1 MYNLFFSDTASKQ
14 LSKLDKQIQERILKA
29 LERILIRPHPF
40 VTKLV
45 GEPYYKFRVGD
56 YRVLLDIQE
65 GKLIILVVEVG
76 HRKNVYNG

>member
-1 MYNLFFSDTASKQ
+1 MYLIVFSDTAFKQ
-14 LSKLDKQIQERILKA
+14 LGKFDMQIQDRILKA
-29 LERILIRPHPF
+29 LERIRIRPHPF

-56 YRVLLDIQE
+56 YRILLDINE

-76 HRKNVYNG
+76 HRKNIYH

>member
-1 MYNLFFSDTASKQ
+1 MYSIVFSDTASKQ
-14 LSKLDKQIQERILKA
+14 LGKFDKQIQDRILKS
-29 LERILIRPHPF
+29 LERIRIRPHPF

-56 YRVLLDIQE
+56 YRILLDINE

-76 HRKNVYNG
+76 HRKNIYH